1 MLATPRRALTSTL
14 AAAAVLAAATGC
26 ATNPATGKSQLNF
39 YSEAQEI
46 AMGREADQQITA
58 ELGLVDDPELQ
69 TYVSELGKSLAA
81 HSERPGLPWSFK
93 VVDDPVVNAF
103 ALPGGFIY
111 VTRGIL
117 GHMRSEAELASVLGH
132 EIGHVTAQHS
142 VNQLSKQQL
151 AMGGLVVGM
160 IAVPEIGNLG
170 DLAASGLGLLFLKYG
185 RDDERQADD
194 LGLRYMATTG
204 FETREM
210 PKMFGVLQGV
220 GEIAGGGGRIPNWLS
235 THPDPGAR
243 RERST
248 RLIAERNY
256 PPGEVGSE
264 RLLHATEGLVFGPDP
279 REGFF
284 EGTTFYHPGLA
295 FRIEFPQGWKV
306 ANTKS
311 SVEGAH
317 PEKIA
322 ILELTLAQEKSASEA
337 ADAFLRQEG
346 LTPGRTSSVRVH
358 GLSAVAAQFDVP
370 RQSGEPL
377 AGRAVFVELDGRVL
391 RFMGLAL
398 GERLDAVRQTL
409 LDAQGSIARLTDRS
423 KLDVEPQRVAVVEL
437 PRAMTFEEF
446 QRRYPS
452 EVDPRVLALINGIED
467 PGATLPAGRLL
478 KRVAGKRYGD

>member
-1 MLATPRRALTSTL
+1 MLATPRRFLTSTL
-14 AAAAVLAAATGC
+14 AASALLLAATGC

-46 AMGREADQQITA
+46 AMGREADAEITA
-58 ELGLVDDPELQ
+58 SLGLVDDPELQ
-69 TYVSELGKSLAA
+69 AYVSDLGRRLAA
-81 HSERPGLPWSFK
+81 KSERPNLPWSFK

-248 RLIAERNY
+248 RLIAERHY
-256 PPGEVGSE
+256 PPGEVGTD
-264 RLLHATEGLVFGPDP
+264 RLLNETEGLVFGADP
-279 REGFF
+279 REGYF
-284 EGTTFYHPGLA
+284 EGSTFYHPQLA
-295 FRIEFPQGWKV
+295 FRIEFPEGWKS

-311 SVEGAH
+311 SVEAVH
-317 PEKIA
+317 PDKIA
-322 ILELTLAQEKSASEA
+322 LLELTLAKERSASEA
-337 ADAFLRQEG
+337 ADAFLRQDG
-346 LTPGRTSSVRVH
+346 LTPGRTSSDRVH
-358 GLSAVAAQFDVP
+358 GLSTVSAQFDVP

-391 RFMGLAL
+391 RFLGLAL
-398 GERLDAVRQTL
+398 GDRVNDVRRTL
-409 LDAQGSIARLTDRS
+409 LDAQGSVSRLTDRS

-437 PRAMTFEEF
+437 PRAMSFEEF
-446 QRRYPS
+446 LERYPS
-452 EVDPRVLALINGIED
+452 DADPRVLALINGVDD
-467 PGATLPAGRLL
+467 PAATLPAGRRL
-478 KRVAGKRYGD
+478 KRIEGKRYGG